1 MRAHV
6 RNQADN
12 PKEKPAVQAHIVML
26 QGIINRVA
34 GNSAN
39 CKTWTVAII
48 GGILSMSNIGIPF
61 LFISL
66 LICVVFLLLDCFYL
80 GVERE
85 IIAEQ
90 EDFLNDMDNGK
101 DIDYRLYK
109 IDRYKIDRSPQ
120 EWGRHFDLIKGSLK
134 SGSIRLF
141 YYPLLGGLFLLY
153 CICLFREICHTQ

>member
-1 MRAHV
+1 MHV
-6 RNQADN
+6 RNKADN

-80 GVERE
+80 GIERE
-85 IIAEQ
+85 IIAKQ

-101 DIDYRLYK
+101 DIDDRL
-109 IDRYKIDRSPQ
+109 YKIDRSPQ
-120 EWGRHFDLIKGSLK
+120 EWGWHFDLI
-134 SGSIRLF
+134 
-141 YYPLLGGLFLLY
+141 
-153 CICLFREICHTQ
+153 

>member
-1 MRAHV
+1 MHV
-6 RNQADN
+6 RNKADN
-12 PKEKPAVQAHIVML
+12 PKEEPAVQAHIAML

-85 IIAEQ
+85 IIAKQ

-101 DIDYRLYK
+101 DIEDRL
-109 IDRYKIDRSPQ
+109 YKIDRSPQ
-120 EWGRHFDLIKGSLK
+120 EWRRHFDLIKESLK

>member
-1 MRAHV
+1 MHV
-6 RNQADN
+6 RNKADN
-12 PKEKPAVQAHIVML
+12 PKEEPAVQAHIAML

-85 IIAEQ
+85 IIAKQ

-101 DIDYRLYK
+101 DIDDRL
-109 IDRYKIDRSPQ
+109 YKIDRSPQ

>member
-12 PKEKPAVQAHIVML
+12 PKEEPAVQAHIAML

-61 LFISL
+61 LFINL

-85 IIAEQ
+85 IIAKQ
-90 EDFLNDMDNGK
+90 KDFLNDMDNGK
-101 DIDYRLYK
+101 DIDDRL
-109 IDRYKIDRSPQ
+109 YKIDRSPQ
-120 EWGRHFDLIKGSLK
+120 EWGRHFDLIKESLK